1 MQAACVCM
9 PRACNYAWNNLHI
22 HGIVPWHTQ
31 HGITRRLIC
40 PRIVHITAQHA
51 DTRMWI
57 PRSIIRVHIK
67 SCHSHDRF
75 DARIS
80 KPCTSYAIAY
90 SHMNPYPKNRWR
102 LCACPALA
110 TMHGINYTYM
120 ALYHG
125 THSMASHGASY
136 ALGSCI

>member
-31 HGITRRLIC
+31 HGITWRLIC
-40 PRIVHITAQHA
+40 SRIVHIMAQHA
-51 DTRMWI
+51 HTRMWI
-57 PRSIIRVHIK
+57 PRSIIRDLTI
-67 SCHSHDRF
+67 SWHSHDTYY
-75 DARIS
+75 ACIC
-80 KPCTSYAIAY
+80 KPCASYANTY
-90 SHMNPYPKNRWR
+90 SRMNPYPKCSQHA
-102 LCACPALA
+102 CACPALA
-110 TMHGINYTYM
+110 TMHGIIYTYM